1 MIDLAPLAASAVT
14 LLVPYLN
21 EAAEKGIGTLA
32 ESAAGSLYGLLKKK
46 LTSPAA
52 QEALADAEQAP
63 ASADTQTVLRVQ
75 IEKALRNDEQLAA
88 LLSQLLAQ
96 MQAAAPSQ
104 QANVAGDG
112 NQVVMIQ
119 GSGNLV
125 SRS

>member
-1 MIDLAPLAASAVT
+1 MLDLAPLAASAVT
-14 LLVPYLN
+14 LLVPYLK

-46 LTSPAA
+46 LASPAA

-63 ASADTQTVLRVQ
+63 ASADAQTVLRVQ
-75 IEKALRNDEQLAA
+75 IEKALRNDEQLVA
-88 LLSQLLAQ
+88 LLSQVLAQ
-96 MQAAAPSQ
+96 LQAAAPSQ